1 MLLWVGLIGLAIFLQ
16 SAVFGMLPFPGVA
29 PDLVLIVLMYAAFTK
44 GAGRGAAVGFAGGLA
59 EDFASGGLLGVN
71 ALVKVVL
78 GYLLGTFRKKVEYE
92 SRSFQFIAVFLV
104 SCIAQGGAFL
114 IMQLS
119 GRLNGLYLFR
129 DVFFP
134 SALLNAVLGPF
145 VFRLLEGLEK
155 YDRSKFD

>member
-1 MLLWVGLIGLAIFLQ
+1 MLLWLGLILLAIFLQ
-16 SAVFGMLPFPGVA
+16 SAVFGMLPFLDVK

-44 GAGRGAAVGFAGGLA
+44 GANRGAAVGFIGGLA
-59 EDFASGGLLGVN
+59 EDFASGGGMGAN
-71 ALVKVVL
+71 ALAKVVL
-78 GYLLGTFRKKVEYE
+78 GYLLGSFRKKVEYE
-92 SRSFQFIAVFLV
+92 SRSFQFISVFVV
-104 SCIAQGGAFL
+104 SCLSQAGVFL

-119 GRLNGLYLFR
+119 GRLAGFYSFRHLFL
-129 DVFFP
+129 P